1 MAKAVIDRS
10 MQSLGGLGLCQD
22 TPLAHMWAN
31 ARVTAIILLYLW
43 RRHVHVFIVARLLF
57 NFDWF
62 ESPTDFMNVQVLQLA
77 DGPDEVH
84 MASLAKHEI
93 GNPCEP
99 RPDRQPAAAPVHSW
113 NQSEI
118 QISQNWMRDE
128 LKGIYGYVSCKGRV
142 KWLLLP
148 LH

>member
-31 ARVTAIILLYLW
+31 ARVTAIIL
-43 RRHVHVFIVARLLF
+43 HVHIFIIARLSF

-62 ESPTDFMNVQVLQLA
+62 ESPTDFMNAQVLQLA

-93 GNPCEP
+93 GNQEP
-99 RPDRQPAAAPVHSW
+99 SYRS
-113 NQSEI
+113 
-118 QISQNWMRDE
+118 
-128 LKGIYGYVSCKGRV
+128 K
-142 KWLLLP
+142 
-148 LH
+148 